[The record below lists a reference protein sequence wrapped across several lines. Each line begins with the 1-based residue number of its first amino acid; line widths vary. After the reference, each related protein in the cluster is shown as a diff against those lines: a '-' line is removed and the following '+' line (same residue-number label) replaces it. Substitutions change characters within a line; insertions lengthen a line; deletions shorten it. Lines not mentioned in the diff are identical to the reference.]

1 MERAP
6 SRRPR
11 ATAAFGCNATDFSF
25 NSCSIHA
32 KVSPMN
38 NLEIVLL
45 KAERHE
51 SLTREEALLLLHE
64 ADLLQLGKTA
74 DSIRKR
80 LHPENVVTFVVDRN
94 VNYTN
99 ICESKC
105 KFCAFYRDH
114 DSPDAYL
121 LAEEEIFAKIREL
134 VDVGGTQLLM
144 QGGLHPDLGID
155 WFEKL
160 FREINQR
167 FPNVQNHSLSPAEI
181 TQIASISRLSVKEA
195 VARLKSAGLD
205 SIPGGGAE
213 ILVDR
218 VRQEISPKKIGWEG
232 WADVM
237 REAALAGMPTTA
249 TMMFGSR
256 ENSED
261 IVEHLFRI
269 RELQASGGSFT
280 AFIPWTYQPGNTE
293 LGGSRATGVEYL
305 KVLALSRIIL
315 DNIPN
320 LQASWV
326 TQGSRMAQVA
336 LFFGANDLG
345 GTMLE
350 ENVVAA
356 AGCNF
361 RMSME
366 EMIDLIHGAGFMPAQ
381 RTTLYTILKVF

>member
-1 MERAP
+1 MP
-6 SRRPR
+6 
-11 ATAAFGCNATDFSF
+11 
-25 NSCSIHA
+25 
-32 KVSPMN
+32 
-38 NLEIVLL
+38 
-45 KAERHE
+45 
-51 SLTREEALLLLHE
+51 ALLIDKVAAGVPLDRAGALRLLEE
-64 ADLLQLGKTA
+64 ADLLQLGRLA
-74 DSIRKR
+74 DAIRQR
-80 LHPENVVTFVVDRN
+80 LHPERLVTFVVDRN

-114 DSPDAYL
+114 GATDAYL
-121 LAEEEIFAKIREL
+121 LAEEEIFAKIGEL
-134 VDVGGTQLLM
+134 VDQNGTQLLM

-155 WFEKL
+155 WFERL
-160 FREINQR
+160 FRKIKAR
-167 FPNVQNHSLSPAEI
+167 FPMVQNHSLSPAEV
-181 TQIASISRLSVKEA
+181 TQIAAISGLTIGETVR
-195 VARLKSAGLD
+195 RLKSAGLD

-232 WADVM
+232 WAAVM
-237 REAALAGMPTTA
+237 REAANAGMPTTA

-256 ENSED
+256 ESTAE
-261 IVEHLFRI
+261 IVEHLFRV
-269 RELQASGGSFT
+269 RELQAAGGSFT

-293 LGGSRATGVEYL
+293 LGGSTASGVEYL
-305 KVLALSRIIL
+305 KVLALARIVL

-326 TQGSRMAQVA
+326 TQGAKMAQVA

-356 AGCNF
+356 AGCSF
-361 RMSME
+361 RMSMA
-366 EMIDLIHGAGFMPAQ
+366 EMIALIRGAGFRPAQ
-381 RTTLYTILKVF
+381 RTTLYRILQEFPS